1 MGNKLKLL
9 GCALFLFSR
18 VAWAAETEALPG
30 GQLPGAEV
38 QGLLDLARQQNPELA
53 AMRMEADAAAERVNS
68 AGVLPDPMF
77 KTELRDISNRGDR
90 SPSLL
95 PNRVGSTYY
104 QVTQTLSFWGKRDL
118 KRDIAST
125 EADQARGR
133 VGTGWA
139 ELSAKIKSVFAQYY
153 LLVHSEKLTWEI
165 LEAADNLERI
175 AQSRYATGLAPQQD
189 VIRAQVEQSGLRREL
204 VMLKLDHHHTMT
216 RLNTLLLRTPYAPLA
231 EPQHLRPLPPPEKL
245 NFTVLEERLRANNPQ
260 LFTLDAQIAVAEK
273 KRDLVFKNR
282 YPDFTLGVAPIQTGN
297 RINEWELMLELNIP
311 LQQKSRRSQER
322 EADTLLAAA
331 QARRAAA
338 ANQIL
343 SDLAESLLALDAA
356 REIEAL
362 NENSLLPQAE
372 TTFQSAL
379 GSYETGKVDFA
390 TLLDAQRQ
398 ILKAKLDVLN
408 AQAEAQVRL
417 AEIEKLLGE
426 EL

>member
-9 GCALFLFSR
+9 CCALFLFSR
-18 VAWAAETEALPG
+18 VAGAAETEALPG

-53 AMRMEADAAAERVNS
+53 AMRLEADAAAERVNS
-68 AGVLPDPMF
+68 AGALPDPMF
-77 KTELRDISNRGDR
+77 KTELRDISNRGD
-90 SPSLL
+90 SNPSLL

-133 VGTGWA
+133 VGTSWA
-139 ELSAKIKSVFAQYY
+139 ELSAKIKSEFAQYY
-153 LLVHSEKLTWEI
+153 LLVHSEKLIWEI
-165 LEAADNLERI
+165 LELAANLERI
-175 AQSRYATGLAPQQD
+175 AQSRYATGLAAQQD
-189 VIRAQVEQSGLRREL
+189 VIRAQIEQSGLRREL
-204 VMLKLDHHHTMT
+204 IMLKLDHHHTMT
-216 RLNTLLLRTPYAPLA
+216 RLNTLLLREPHAPLA
-231 EPQHLRPLPPPEKL
+231 EPQRLRPLPPPEKL
-245 NFTVLEERLRANNPQ
+245 NYTVLEERLRANNPQ
-260 LFTLDAQIAVAEK
+260 LFTLDAQITAAEK
-273 KRDLVFKNR
+273 NRDLVFKNR

-322 EADTLLAAA
+322 EADTMLAAA

-356 REIEAL
+356 REIEML
-362 NENSLLPQAE
+362 NENDLLPQAE
-372 TTFQSAL
+372 TIFQAAL
-379 GSYETGKVDFA
+379 SGYETGKVDFA

-398 ILKAKLDVLN
+398 IFKAKLDVLN
-408 AQAEAQVRL
+408 AQAGAQVRL

>member
-9 GCALFLFSR
+9 GCALLLFSH

-30 GQLPGAEV
+30 GDV
-38 QGLLDLARQQNPELA
+38 RGLLELARQQNPELA
-53 AMRMEADAAAERVNS
+53 AMRLEADAAAERVNS
-68 AGVLPDPMF
+68 AGALPDPMF
-77 KTELRDISNRGDR
+77 KTELRDITHQGDSN
-90 SPSLL
+90 PNLL

-104 QVTQTLSFWGKRDL
+104 QVTQTLSLWGKRDL
-118 KRDIAST
+118 KRELASA

-133 VGTGWA
+133 VGTSWA
-139 ELSAKIKSVFAQYY
+139 ELAAKIKTEFARYY

-165 LEAADNLERI
+165 LELAANLERI
-175 AQSRYATGLAPQQD
+175 AQSRYATGLAVQQD

-216 RLNTLLLRTPYAPLA
+216 RLNTLLLRTPHAPLA
-231 EPQHLRPLPPPEKL
+231 EPQRLRPLPSPEKL
-245 NFTVLEERLRANNPQ
+245 NYAVLEERLRANNPQ
-260 LFTLDAQIAVAEK
+260 LFTLDAQIAAAEK
-273 KRDLVFKNR
+273 NRDLVFKNR

>member
-1 MGNKLKLL
+1 MGNKLKILCWSL
-9 GCALFLFSR
+9 CLSSQVVWSTE
-18 VAWAAETEALPG
+18 VAPLPG
-30 GQLPGAEV
+30 GQLPGAEI
-38 QGLLDLARQQNPELA
+38 QGLLELARQQNPELA
-53 AMRMEADAAAERVNS
+53 AMRLEADAAAERVNS
-68 AGVLPDPMF
+68 AGALPDPMF
-77 KTELRDISNRGDR
+77 KTELRDISNRGD
-90 SPSLL
+90 SNPSLL

-104 QVTQTLSFWGKRDL
+104 QVTQTLPFWGKRDL
-118 KRDIAST
+118 KRDIASA

-133 VGTGWA
+133 IGTSWA
-139 ELSAKIKSVFAQYY
+139 ELSARIKTVFAQYY

-165 LEAADNLERI
+165 LELAANLERI
-175 AQSRYATGLAPQQD
+175 AQSRYATGLAAQQD

-204 VMLKLDHHHTMT
+204 VMIKLDHHHTMT
-216 RLNTLLLRTPYAPLA
+216 RLNTLLLREPHAPLA
-231 EPQHLRPLPPPEKL
+231 EPQRLRPIPTPDKL
-245 NFTVLEERLRANNPQ
+245 NYTALEERLRANNPQ
-260 LFTLDAQIAVAEK
+260 LFTLDAQVAAAEK
-273 KRDLVFKNR
+273 SRDLVFKNR

-311 LQQKSRRSQER
+311 LQQSSRRSQER
-322 EADTLLAAA
+322 EAVTMLAAA
-331 QARRAAA
+331 QARRTAT
-338 ANQIL
+338 ANQVL

-362 NENSLLPQAE
+362 NTSSLLPQAE

-379 GSYETGKVDFA
+379 GGYETGKVDFA

>member
-9 GCALFLFSR
+9 GCALLLFSH

-30 GQLPGAEV
+30 GDV
-38 QGLLDLARQQNPELA
+38 RGLLELARQQNPELA
-53 AMRMEADAAAERVNS
+53 AMRLEADAAAERVNS
-68 AGVLPDPMF
+68 AGALPDPMF
-77 KTELRDISNRGDR
+77 KTELRDITHQGDSN
-90 SPSLL
+90 PNLL

-104 QVTQTLSFWGKRDL
+104 QVTQTLSLWGKRDL
-118 KRDIAST
+118 KRELASA

-133 VGTGWA
+133 VGTSWA
-139 ELSAKIKSVFAQYY
+139 ELAAKIKTEFARYY

-165 LEAADNLERI
+165 LELAANLERI
-175 AQSRYATGLAPQQD
+175 AQSRYATGLAVQQD

-216 RLNTLLLRTPYAPLA
+216 RLNTLLLRTPHAPLA
-231 EPQHLRPLPPPEKL
+231 EPQRLRPLPTPEKL
-245 NFTVLEERLRANNPQ
+245 NYAVLEERLRANNPQ
-260 LFTLDAQIAVAEK
+260 LFTLDAQIAAAEK
-273 KRDLVFKNR
+273 NRDLVFKNR
-282 YPDFTLGVAPIQTGN
+282 YPDFTLGVAPIQIGN